1 MPSVN
6 STILEADY
14 NSIRNKLVNVLGTG
28 SGNTGWGQVSSIVSS
43 AVSPS
48 SRVTINEWANLRLD
62 IINAHKH
69 IYGSNPTTA
78 QVSEG
83 QTIRYTNNFTP
94 DTGTLDV
101 PQRQYDVWA
110 DTITSNR
117 FTVAAGESATSSSQ
131 STSRT
136 GSWITQSSCVITFS
150 FPTANEARYFF
161 NSGGQIRVSSSRS
174 GGVTS
179 SQNTS
184 WTSLLSTAGTQNFG
198 GNNPGTGTSPSNGL
212 NWYRVTDTFQTYYTA
227 TSSSPYGSNNW
238 QLQAR
243 CTGGVTN
250 NSTGTA
256 LSGEIRVLWN
266 DGYVDPATAPHTPST
281 IPPEDFVDGTL
292 TANVSY
298 LYATGIMVPTSA
310 LFVVTQP
317 TVAIGA
323 ISAT

>member
-48 SRVTINEWANLRLD
+48 NRVTINEWANLRLD

-78 QVSEG
+78 QVAEG

>member
-6 STILEADY
+6 SKIIQADY

-28 SGNTGWGQVSSIVSS
+28 SGNTGWGQDSKIVSS
-43 AVSPS
+43 AVSTS
-48 SRVTINEWANLRLD
+48 SKVTINEWANLRLD
-62 IINAHKH
+62 IINAYKH
-69 IYGSNPTTA
+69 IYGSNPITA
-78 QVSEG
+78 QVTEG
-83 QTIRYTNNFTP
+83 RTIRYTNNFTP

-110 DTITSNR
+110 DNITTNR
-117 FTVAAGESATSSSQ
+117 FIVAGGESGTSTAQ

-136 GSWITQSSCVITFS
+136 GSWITQSSCTITFS

-161 NSGGQIRVSSSRS
+161 NSGGQIRISSSRS

-179 SQNTS
+179 SQNTA

-212 NWYRVTDTFQTYYTA
+212 NWYRTTDAFQTYYTA

-281 IPPEDFVDGTL
+281 IPPVDFVDGTL
-292 TANVSY
+292 TVNVSY
-298 LYATGIMVPTSA
+298 LYATGIMVPNSA
-310 LFVVTQP
+310 VFTVTQP
-317 TVAIGA
+317 TVSLGA

>member
-6 STILEADY
+6 STIVQADY
-14 NSIRNKLVNVLGTG
+14 NSIRDKLVSVLGTG
-28 SGNTGWGQVSSIVSS
+28 SGNTGWGQASKIVSS
-43 AVSPS
+43 AVSTS

-62 IINAHKH
+62 IINAYKH
-69 IYGSNPTTA
+69 INGSNPITA

-83 QTIRYTNNFTP
+83 QTIRYTSTFTP

-101 PQRQYDVWA
+101 PQNQYDVWA
-110 DTITSNR
+110 NNITTNR
-117 FTVAAGESATSSSQ
+117 FIVAAGESALSSVQ
-131 STSRT
+131 SSSRT
-136 GSWITQSSCVITFS
+136 GSWITQSACTITFS
-150 FPTANEARYFF
+150 FPTSNEARWFF
-161 NSGGQIRVSSSRS
+161 NSGGQIRISSSRS

-179 SQNTS
+179 SQNTA

-212 NWYRVTDTFQTYYTA
+212 NWYRTTDAFQTYYTA

-281 IPPEDFVDGTL
+281 ILPVDFVDGTL
-292 TANVSY
+292 TVNVSY

-317 TVAIGA
+317 TVSIGA
-323 ISAT
+323 VTGA

>member
-6 STILEADY
+6 SKIIQADY
-14 NSIRNKLVNVLGTG
+14 NSIRDKLVSVLGTG
-28 SGNTGWGQVSSIVSS
+28 SGNTGWGQASKIVSS
-43 AVSPS
+43 AVSTS
-48 SRVTINEWANLRLD
+48 SKVTINEWANLRLD
-62 IINAHKH
+62 IINAYKH
-69 IYGSNPTTA
+69 IYGSNPITA
-78 QVSEG
+78 QVTEG
-83 QTIRYTNNFTP
+83 RTIRYTNNFTP

-110 DTITSNR
+110 DNITTNR
-117 FTVAAGESATSSSQ
+117 FIVAGGESGTSTAQ

-136 GSWITQSSCVITFS
+136 GSWITQSSCTITFS

-161 NSGGQIRVSSSRS
+161 NSGGQIRISSSRS

-179 SQNTS
+179 SQNTA

-212 NWYRVTDTFQTYYTA
+212 NWYRTTDAFQTYYTA

-281 IPPEDFVDGTL
+281 IAPEDYVDGTL
-292 TANVSY
+292 TVNVSY
-298 LYATGIMVPTSA
+298 LYATGIMVPNSA
-310 LFVVTQP
+310 VFTVTQP
-317 TVAIGA
+317 TVSLGA